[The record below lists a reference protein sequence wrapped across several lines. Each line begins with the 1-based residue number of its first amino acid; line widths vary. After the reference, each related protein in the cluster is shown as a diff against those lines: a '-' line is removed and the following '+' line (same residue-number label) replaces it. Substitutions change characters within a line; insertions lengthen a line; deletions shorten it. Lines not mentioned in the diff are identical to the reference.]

1 MNRLLLAAALAFGIA
16 GAAGAEPVT
25 YRMDPNHTQVAV
37 NWHHFGYSN
46 PVILFGNAEGTIV
59 YDADNVG
66 ASSVDVT
73 IPLSGMDS
81 GVDAFDEHLRSADF
95 FDAAQY
101 PTITFDSTR
110 VEAAGEGKLKVTG
123 DLTVHGITRP
133 VVLDVDVNRIEA
145 HPMSGRP
152 AAGFDATTTI
162 KRSDFGVGMYVPNV
176 ADEVEL
182 HITTEAMVPEAG
194 QAGAAGAG

>member
-1 MNRLLLAAALAFGIA
+1 MNRLLLAAALALGIA
-16 GAAGAEPVT
+16 GTAGAEPVT

-37 NWHHFGYSN
+37 NWHHFGFSN
-46 PVILFGNAEGTIV
+46 PVILFGGGEGTIV
-59 YDADNVG
+59 YDAEDIG
-66 ASSVDVT
+66 ASSVEVS

-110 VEAAGEGKLKVTG
+110 VEAAGEGKLRVTG
-123 DLTVHGITRP
+123 DLTVHGVTRP
-133 VVLDVDVNRIEA
+133 AVLEVDVNQVGR
-145 HPMSGRP
+145 HPMSGLP
-152 AAGFDATTTI
+152 SAGFDATTTI

-182 HITTEAMVPEAG
+182 RITTEAMVPGAG
-194 QAGAAGAG
+194 QAEAADAG